1 MLWFEVKGGLKAG
14 KKLMDNIKLWS
25 LAENL
30 GSVESLITHP
40 VTMTHADVE
49 PAERA
54 RVGIIDGLV
63 RASVG
68 LEDTDDLIDA
78 LASRARPGLD
88 AMSDFLKFDTLSLHA
103 GQTVDPVFGARAAP
117 IYQTTSYVFPDT
129 DTASSIFNL
138 ERGGHAYS
146 RITNPTV
153 GVLEQ
158 RIAALEGGSA
168 AVCTSS
174 GMAATFCAITAILS
188 QGDHIVAST
197 QMYGGNISLMK
208 NTLPRFGIT
217 TTFVDPTDIDAFRD
231 AIQDNTKLI
240 YGELIGNPGLD
251 ILDLEAIAKIGA
263 EHHIPFMVDATFNTP
278 YLCRC
283 LDYGANMTIHSVT
296 KWMGGHGTAIGG
308 VVVDGGNFDW
318 GATDKYPT
326 ITAPYAPFS
335 GINFWEEF
343 GPSAFATRIRAEA
356 MRDIGPS
363 MAPMNAFLL
372 LQGIET
378 LSLRM
383 DRHLSNTAAMLEFLQ
398 STSRSS
404 GSITRACRSTRSHA
418 LATEIPAQGCRL
430 DRQFRRQGWPRCRQ
444 GFHRK
449 HRTRIAS
456 CECRRRQ
463 DAGHSSGHDHAF
475 AHRCRGTACSGHNR
489 RHDAPVGRARRHR
502 RTSRQI
508 SNSAFVP
515 QNELS
520 KA

>member
-1 MLWFEVKGGLKAG
+1 M
-14 KKLMDNIKLWS
+14 
-25 LAENL
+25 
-30 GSVESLITHP
+30 
-40 VTMTHADVE
+40 
-49 PAERA
+49 
-54 RVGIIDGLV
+54 
-63 RASVG
+63 
-68 LEDTDDLIDA
+68 
-78 LASRARPGLD
+78 SR
-88 AMSDFLKFDTLSLHA
+88 FLNFDTLSLHA
-103 GQTVDPVFGARAAP
+103 GQVVDPEFGARAAP
-117 IYQTTSYVFPDT
+117 IYQTTSYVFPDS

-168 AVCTSS
+168 AVCTAS
-174 GMAATFCAITAILS
+174 GMAATFCAITAILE

-217 TTFVDPTDIDAFRD
+217 ATFVDPTDTDGFRK

-263 EHHIPFMVDATFNTP
+263 ENHIPFMVDATFNTP

-283 LDYGANMTIHSVT
+283 FDYGANMTIHSVT
-296 KWMGGHGTAIGG
+296 KWMGGHGVAIGG
-308 VVVDGGNFDW
+308 VVVDGGNFNW

-356 MRDIGPS
+356 MRDIGPTMS
-363 MAPMNAFLL
+363 PMNAFLL

-383 DRHLSNTAAMLEFLQ
+383 DKHLSNTMELLDYLVNHDQ
-398 STSRSS
+398 VSWVNHPSLPSHSS
-404 GSITRACRSTRSHA
+404 HELAKKYLPKGAGSIVSFGVNGGREAGKAFIENVELASHLANVGDAKTLIIHPATTTHSRIDADALVAAGITEDMIRLSVGLEDVADIKADFENGFRAA
-418 LATEIPAQGCRL
+418 
-430 DRQFRRQGWPRCRQ
+430 
-444 GFHRK
+444 K
-449 HRTRIAS
+449 RIAK
-456 CECRRRQ
+456 
-463 DAGHSSGHDHAF
+463 G
-475 AHRCRGTACSGHNR
+475 
-489 RHDAPVGRARRHR
+489 
-502 RTSRQI
+502 
-508 SNSAFVP
+508 
-515 QNELS
+515 
-520 KA
+520 

>member
-1 MLWFEVKGGLKAG
+1 M
-14 KKLMDNIKLWS
+14 
-25 LAENL
+25 
-30 GSVESLITHP
+30 
-40 VTMTHADVE
+40 
-49 PAERA
+49 
-54 RVGIIDGLV
+54 
-63 RASVG
+63 
-68 LEDTDDLIDA
+68 
-78 LASRARPGLD
+78 SR
-88 AMSDFLKFDTLSLHA
+88 FLNFDTLSLHA
-103 GQTVDPVFGARAAP
+103 GQTIDPVYGARAAP

-138 ERGGHAYS
+138 ERGGHAYT

-168 AVCTSS
+168 AVCTAS
-174 GMAATFCAITAILS
+174 GMAATFVAITAILE

-217 TTFVDPTDIDAFRD
+217 ATFVDPTDVAGFEK
-231 AIQDNTKLI
+231 AIQDNTRLI

-263 EHHIPFMVDATFNTP
+263 AHNIPFMVDATFNTP

-283 LDYGANMTIHSVT
+283 FDYGANITIHSVT
-296 KWMGGHGTAIGG
+296 KWMGGHGVAIGG

-326 ITAPYAPFS
+326 ITEPYAPFQ
-335 GINFWEEF
+335 GINLWEEF

-356 MRDIGPS
+356 MRDFGPS

-372 LQGIET
+372 LQGLET

-383 DRHLSNTAAMLEFLQ
+383 DKHLSNTMELLDFLSNHDQ
-398 STSRSS
+398 VSWVNHPSMPSHSS
-404 GSITRACRSTRSHA
+404 HELATKYLPKGAGSIVSFGVKGGREAGKAFIENTELASHLANVGDAKTLVIHPATTTHSRIDADALVAAGITEDMVRLSVGLEDVADIKADFETGFRAAKR
-418 LATEIPAQGCRL
+418 
-430 DRQFRRQGWPRCRQ
+430 
-444 GFHRK
+444 
-449 HRTRIAS
+449 
-456 CECRRRQ
+456 
-463 DAGHSSGHDHAF
+463 F
-475 AHRCRGTACSGHNR
+475 A
-489 RHDAPVGRARRHR
+489 
-502 RTSRQI
+502 
-508 SNSAFVP
+508 
-515 QNELS
+515 

>member
-1 MLWFEVKGGLKAG
+1 
-14 KKLMDNIKLWS
+14 
-25 LAENL
+25 
-30 GSVESLITHP
+30 
-40 VTMTHADVE
+40 
-49 PAERA
+49 
-54 RVGIIDGLV
+54 
-63 RASVG
+63 
-68 LEDTDDLIDA
+68 
-78 LASRARPGLD
+78 
-88 AMSDFLKFDTLSLHA
+88 MSDFLSFDTLSLHA
-103 GQTVDPVFGARAAP
+103 GQVVDPVFGARAVP

-153 GVLEQ
+153 SVLEQ

-188 QGDHIVAST
+188 QGDHIVASS

-217 TTFVDPTDIDAFRD
+217 TTFVDPTDNDAFRA
-231 AIQDNTKLI
+231 AIQDNTRLI
-240 YGELIGNPGLD
+240 YGELVGNPGLD
-251 ILDLEAIAKIGA
+251 ILDLDAIAKIGA
-263 EHHIPFMVDATFNTP
+263 DHHIPFMVDATFNTP

-283 LDYGANMTIHSVT
+283 FDYGANITIHSVT

-318 GATDKYPT
+318 GASDKYPT
-326 ITAPYAPFS
+326 ITEPYAPFS

-356 MRDIGPS
+356 MRDIGPT

-383 DRHLSNTAAMLEFLQ
+383 DKHLSNTATMLEYLQ
-398 STSRSS
+398 GHDQVTWVSHPSMPEHTSHELAKKYLPKGA
-404 GSITRACRSTRSHA
+404 GSIISFGVKGGR
-418 LATEIPAQGCRL
+418 
-430 DRQFRRQGWPRCRQ
+430 
-444 GFHRK
+444 
-449 HRTRIAS
+449 
-456 CECRRRQ
+456 
-463 DAGHSSGHDHAF
+463 DAGKAFIENTELASHLANVGDAKTLVIHPATTTHS
-475 AHRCRGTACSGHNR
+475 RI
-489 RHDAPVGRARRHR
+489 DADALVAAGITDDMIRLSVGLEDAKDIKADFELGFRAAKR
-502 RTSRQI
+502 I
-508 SNSAFVP
+508 
-515 QNELS
+515 S

>member
-1 MLWFEVKGGLKAG
+1 M
-14 KKLMDNIKLWS
+14 
-25 LAENL
+25 
-30 GSVESLITHP
+30 
-40 VTMTHADVE
+40 
-49 PAERA
+49 
-54 RVGIIDGLV
+54 
-63 RASVG
+63 
-68 LEDTDDLIDA
+68 
-78 LASRARPGLD
+78 SR
-88 AMSDFLKFDTLSLHA
+88 FLSFDTLSLHA
-103 GQTVDPVFGARAAP
+103 GQVVDPEFGARAAP
-117 IYQTTSYVFPDT
+117 IYQTASYVFPDT

-174 GMAATFCAITAILS
+174 GMAATFCGITAILE

-217 TTFVDPTDIDAFRD
+217 ATFVDPTDTDGFRK

-263 EHHIPFMVDATFNTP
+263 DHHIPVMIDATFNTP

-283 LDYGANMTIHSVT
+283 FDYGANMTVHSLT
-296 KWMGGHGTAIGG
+296 KWMGGHGVAVGG

-318 GATDKYPT
+318 GATDKFPT
-326 ITAPYAPFS
+326 ITEPYAPFS

-356 MRDIGPS
+356 MRDFGPS
-363 MAPMNAFLL
+363 MSPMTAFLL

-383 DRHLSNTAAMLEFLQ
+383 NKHLSNTMDLLDYLSNHDQVSWVNHPSLPSHPSHELAKKYLPKGA
-398 STSRSS
+398 
-404 GSITRACRSTRSHA
+404 GSIVSFGVHGGREAGKALIENVELASHLANVGDAKTLIIHPATTTHSRIDADA
-418 LATEIPAQGCRL
+418 LAAAGITEDMIRL
-430 DRQFRRQGWPRCRQ
+430 SVGLEDVADIKADFEVGFRAAKRVAKG
-444 GFHRK
+444 
-449 HRTRIAS
+449 
-456 CECRRRQ
+456 
-463 DAGHSSGHDHAF
+463 
-475 AHRCRGTACSGHNR
+475 
-489 RHDAPVGRARRHR
+489 
-502 RTSRQI
+502 
-508 SNSAFVP
+508 
-515 QNELS
+515 
-520 KA
+520 

>member
-1 MLWFEVKGGLKAG
+1 
-14 KKLMDNIKLWS
+14 
-25 LAENL
+25 
-30 GSVESLITHP
+30 
-40 VTMTHADVE
+40 
-49 PAERA
+49 
-54 RVGIIDGLV
+54 
-63 RASVG
+63 
-68 LEDTDDLIDA
+68 
-78 LASRARPGLD
+78 
-88 AMSDFLKFDTLSLHA
+88 MSDFLNFDTLSLHA
-103 GQTVDPVFGARAAP
+103 GQIVDPVFGARAAP

-153 GVLEQ
+153 SVLEQ

-168 AVCTSS
+168 AVCTAS

-188 QGDHIVAST
+188 QGDHIVASS

-217 TTFVDPTDIDAFRD
+217 TTFVDPTDNDAFRA

-251 ILDLEAIAKIGA
+251 VLDLEAIAKIGA
-263 EHHIPFMVDATFNTP
+263 DHHIPFMVDATFNTP

-283 LDYGANMTIHSVT
+283 FDYGANITIHSVT

-318 GATDKYPT
+318 GASDKYPT

-335 GINFWEEF
+335 GIKFWEEF
-343 GPSAFATRIRAEA
+343 GPTAFATRIRAEA
-356 MRDIGPS
+356 MRDIGPM

-383 DRHLSNTAAMLEFLQ
+383 DKHLSNTAAMLEFLQ
-398 STSRSS
+398 GHDQVTWISHPTLPDHSS
-404 GSITRACRSTRSHA
+404 HELAKKYLPKGAGSIVSFGVKGGR
-418 LATEIPAQGCRL
+418 
-430 DRQFRRQGWPRCRQ
+430 
-444 GFHRK
+444 
-449 HRTRIAS
+449 
-456 CECRRRQ
+456 
-463 DAGHSSGHDHAF
+463 DAGKAFIENTELCSHLANVGDAKTLVIHPATTTHS
-475 AHRCRGTACSGHNR
+475 RI
-489 RHDAPVGRARRHR
+489 DAEALVAAGITDDMVRLSVGLEDVRDIKADFELGFRAAKR
-502 RTSRQI
+502 I
-508 SNSAFVP
+508 
-515 QNELS
+515 S